1 VTREQAT
8 TGSVAETKRPTEPD
22 GAPSAPKEVK
32 RPTETG
38 RATSSPKSAIT
49 GSIAETEHP
58 AETNRATPA
67 PKQTTT
73 PSVAEAERLTETDKA
88 TSAPKQ
94 ETTDSVAEAE
104 RPAKSNGAIPAP
116 KQETAGFVAETKR
129 PTEPDGITSSPKPE
143 TTSSIAE
150 TKHPAKTDG
159 VIPAPKQETAGS
171 DAEVEHPAETDG
183 VSSSPKPETPGSDAK
198 AERVAETDEA
208 PSSPEQETAG
218 SVSEM
223 LSAKRRNRVQIT
235 GVQPEI
241 EGGRYPIKRIVDDVI
256 EITADIVVDG
266 HNALAAVLCYKEETQ
281 SEWSETPLEHAI
293 NDRWQAQLRV
303 DRLGRWQYTVEA
315 WIDDFASWQ
324 RDLEK
329 RVNAAQDVA
338 MDLLIG
344 LDLVKQ
350 AAQRASTADQDAFSR
365 CIEVISNR
373 QNVAEVIR
381 VSLSGELADLMRR
394 HPDREHAARYKEIL
408 QVVVDPKQ
416 ALFSAWYEVF
426 PRSCSPHPGA
436 HGNFNDL
443 IARLPYI
450 ADMGFDVLYLPPI
463 HPIGTTHRKGKNNN
477 PVCEPGDVGSPW
489 AIGAAEGGHMSIHP
503 QLGTLADF
511 RKLVAQA
518 KVFGISIALDL
529 AFQCSPDH
537 PYVKEHPEWFRMRPD
552 NTIQYAENPPKKYQ
566 DIYPLEFQSP
576 AWEALWEEL
585 RRVVMY
591 WIDQGVRV
599 FRVDNPHTK
608 DFSFWEWLIE
618 SVKKEA
624 PDTIFLA
631 EAFTRPKLMGQLAK
645 LGFTQSYTYF
655 AWRNSKWELEDYLIT
670 LTTTDLREYFRPNFW
685 PNTPDILNDY
695 LQIGGPPAFKAR
707 LVLAATLSS
716 NYGIYGPP
724 FDLCDGLPVEIGSE
738 EYMNSEKYEIR
749 SWNLDE
755 PHSLKH
761 YIAQVNKIRRENAVL
776 QSNDNLEFYP
786 VDNENI
792 ICYGKHS
799 DDFSEILIVT
809 VNLDP
814 NWVQSGWLKLP
825 IDEFDLPPDRPFQ
838 VHDLL
843 DDRRYLWTGSRNFVQ
858 LEPHTAPAHIFRLR
872 RYQRSERDF
881 DYYF

>member
-1 VTREQAT
+1 MTREQ
-8 TGSVAETKRPTEPD
+8 E
-22 GAPSAPKEVK
+22 
-32 RPTETG
+32 
-38 RATSSPKSAIT
+38 
-49 GSIAETEHP
+49 
-58 AETNRATPA
+58 
-67 PKQTTT
+67 TTT
-73 PSVAEAERLTETDKA
+73 PSVSQTKCLTETNEAPSPPKA
-88 TSAPKQ
+88 ETERPAETGEAPSPPKP
-94 ETTDSVAEAE
+94 ETAFFTAPSVAETERPAQAASTPSSPKRETARSVAEAE
-104 RPAKSNGAIPAP
+104 RPVETGEAP
-116 KQETAGFVAETKR
+116 SPPQQEDVTKAPLLPGESLPQAQRGGLGRGDQSQAER
-129 PTEPDGITSSPKPE
+129 
-143 TTSSIAE
+143 
-150 TKHPAKTDG
+150 
-159 VIPAPKQETAGS
+159 
-171 DAEVEHPAETDG
+171 PAETG
-183 VSSSPKPETPGSDAK
+183 
-198 AERVAETDEA
+198 EA
-208 PSSPEQETAG
+208 PSSPRQE
-218 SVSEM
+218 SVAKVPLPPGESLPRAQRGGLGRGDQSQAERPAETGETQPSRQQEAA
-223 LSAKRRNRVQIT
+223 LSPLSPVLPPVEELPTKRRNRVQIS
-235 GVQPEI
+235 GIQPQV
-241 EGGRYPIKRIVDDVI
+241 EGGRYPIKRIVDDDV

-266 HNALAAVLCYKEETQ
+266 HNALAAMLLYKEETA
-281 SEWSETPLEHAI
+281 SEWSETPMEHDI
-293 NDRWQAQLRV
+293 NDRWQAQIKV
-303 DRLGRWQYTVEA
+303 SRLGRWEYTIEA

-338 MDLLIG
+338 VDLLIG
-344 LDLVKQ
+344 LNLVEE
-350 AAQRASTADQDAFSR
+350 AAKRASTVETVEKVEKADQDAFSR
-365 CIEVISNR
+365 CIEAVGNR
-373 QNVAEVIR
+373 QNIAEAIR
-381 VSLSGELADLMRR
+381 VSLSDELADLMRR
-394 HPDREHAARYKEIL
+394 HPDREHATRYEKVLPI
-408 QVVVDPKQ
+408 VVDPKQ

-426 PRSCSPHPGA
+426 PRSCSPHPGE
-436 HGNFNDL
+436 HGTFNDL

-477 PVCEPGDVGSPW
+477 PFSEPGDAGSPW
-489 AIGAAEGGHMSIHP
+489 AIGSAEGGHMSIHP
-503 QLGTLADF
+503 QLGTLDDF

-576 AWEALWEEL
+576 AWEELWEEL
-585 RRVVMY
+585 KRVVMY
-591 WIDQGVRV
+591 WIEQGVRI

-608 DFSFWEWLIE
+608 DFSFWEWLIA

-631 EAFTRPKLMGQLAK
+631 EAFTRPRLMSQLAK

-655 AWRNSKWELEDYLIT
+655 AWRNSKWELEDYLTT
-670 LTTTDLREYFRPNFW
+670 LTTTDLKEYFRPNFW

-695 LQIGGPPAFKAR
+695 LQVGGQPAFKVR

-716 NYGIYGPP
+716 SYGIYGPP
-724 FDLCDGLPVEIGSE
+724 FELCDGLPVEIGSE

-776 QSNDNLEFYP
+776 QSNNNLEFYP

-792 ICYGKHS
+792 LCYGKHS

-814 NWVQSGWLKLP
+814 NWLQSGWLKLP
-825 IDEFDLPPDRPFQ
+825 LEEFDLPPEKPFQ

-843 DDRRYLWTGSRNFVQ
+843 DNRRYLWTGSRNFVQ